1 MKHPLIN
8 FPATPNRRNWGR
20 ISDMSHDLY
29 KEKMRRATCYLPLI
43 KNIIKAQAH
52 GPKLADPRTLAI
64 LIKVEAH

>member
-1 MKHPLIN
+1 
-8 FPATPNRRNWGR
+8 
-20 ISDMSHDLY
+20 MSHDLY